1 MQDREVR
8 EEKVTPVYEPGG
20 KFYKWFDN
28 FWYHNKW
35 KVIIVSF
42 LVLTFTVCIV
52 QLLGRKSVDLYVLY
66 AGPYKF
72 GQTDTQSL

>member
-35 KVIIVSF
+35 KVIIIKQANTAAYTGSSLRF
-42 LVLTFTVCIV
+42 RRRTTV
-52 QLLGRKSVDLYVLY
+52 Q
-66 AGPYKF
+66 
-72 GQTDTQSL
+72 